1 MKTNRKHFS
10 KHLAPFY
17 MKRKKLLW
25 FQHPVMYSVLTN
37 RHPSNSRSACEVN
50 NEKLVFFFFTEL
62 FFSLLFFVYASN
74 FVHLRCWNTCLTY
87 KVYSDV
93 ISVHMLSL
101 LSFLRILI
109 YIHHLTSFQPLHS
122 DKNNTLKGQIN
133 QKLDL
138 SLLFLSH
145 FKVTKC

>member
-50 NEKLVFFFFTEL
+50 NEKLVVFFFL
-62 FFSLLFFVYASN
+62 QNSSSPSCFFVYASN
-74 FVHLRCWNTCLTY
+74 FVHLRCWNTCLTC
-87 KVYSDV
+87 KVYSDG

-101 LSFLRILI
+101 LSFLRIL
-109 YIHHLTSFQPLHS
+109 YIIRLFFNLFIQSNLIL
-122 DKNNTLKGQIN
+122 LK
-133 QKLDL
+133 
-138 SLLFLSH
+138 
-145 FKVTKC
+145 FK

>member
-17 MKRKKLLW
+17 MKKNDYDSSTQWCTVYGQTVTQATLDLHVKSTMKNWWSFFL
-25 FQHPVMYSVLTN
+25 QNSSS
-37 RHPSNSRSACEVN
+37 PSC
-50 NEKLVFFFFTEL
+50 FF
-62 FFSLLFFVYASN
+62 YASN

>member
-1 MKTNRKHFS
+1 
-10 KHLAPFY
+10 
-17 MKRKKLLW
+17 
-25 FQHPVMYSVLTN
+25 MYSVLTN
-37 RHPSNSRSACEVN
+37 CHPNNSRSACEVN
-50 NEKLVFFFFTEL
+50 NEKLVVFFFYRTL
-62 FFSLLFFVYASN
+62 LLPPAFFYASN
-74 FVHLRCWNTCLTY
+74 FVHLRCWNTCLAY

-109 YIHHLTSFQPLHS
+109 YIHHSTFQPLHS